1 MNNKYILNF
10 ESAKLLKKVNFFE
23 NCEYYYD
30 KNGNLIQNTDSFGIP
45 VPYNNKYSK
54 EDFAAPDMLSVI
66 DFIYNKYGLFISID
80 YTSSKQF
87 KAKIIETVHDSIIL
101 KDYFYSSYQEA
112 LQETITK
119 CLNYIL
125 I

>member
-10 ESAKLLKKVNFFE
+10 ESAKLLKKLNFFE

-30 KNGNLIQNTDSFGIP
+30 NIGNLIQNTDSFGIP

-54 EDFAAPDMLSVI
+54 EDFAAPNMLSVI
-66 DFIYNKYGLFISID
+66 DFVYNKYGLFISVN

>member
-10 ESAKLLKKVNFFE
+10 ESGKLLKRLNYFE

-30 KNGNLIQNTDSFGIP
+30 NIGNLIQNTDSFGIP

-54 EDFAAPDMLSVI
+54 EDFAAPNMLSVI
-66 DFIYNKYGLFISID
+66 DFVYNKYGLFISVN

>member
-10 ESAKLLKKVNFFE
+10 ESAKLLKKLNFFE

-30 KNGNLIQNTDSFGIP
+30 NIGNLIQNTDSFGIP

-54 EDFAAPDMLSVI
+54 EDFAAPNMLSVI
-66 DFIYNKYGLFISID
+66 DFVYNKYGLFISVN

-87 KAKIIETVHDSIIL
+87 KGKIIETVDDSIIL